1 MLGRSFFLPFP
12 RFVKLVLVLEELESA
27 SDTVH
32 CRSLQVL
39 LHVVVAE
46 VSRSIE
52 LRAIAL
58 KRWPVFPALIQAR
71 RRFTGFDVRFEGRV
85 DVFVGKLPLGYIP

>member
-12 RFVKLVLVLEELESA
+12 RFVKLVLVLEELEPA

-52 LRAIAL
+52 L
-58 KRWPVFPALIQAR
+58 
-71 RRFTGFDVRFEGRV
+71 
-85 DVFVGKLPLGYIP
+85 